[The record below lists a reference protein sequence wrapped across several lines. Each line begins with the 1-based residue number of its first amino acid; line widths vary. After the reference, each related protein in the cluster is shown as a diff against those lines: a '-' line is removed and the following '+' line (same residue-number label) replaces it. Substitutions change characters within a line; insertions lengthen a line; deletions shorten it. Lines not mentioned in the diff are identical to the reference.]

1 MANWALGIDL
11 GGTKVGIGLVD
22 ASGKVGPKEKIKT
35 SHAGPDAVVADIVSA
50 AKRLIGDEKI
60 LAAGVGMAGQIAD
73 RSGLVHFAPNLG
85 WKDFP
90 LGAALGKG
98 LGVPVSVVNDVRAA
112 AWGEWL
118 HGAGIGCPDLLCLF
132 FGTGIGAGVVSGGR
146 MLTGSNNA
154 AGEVGHMTIDL
165 HGALCGCGNRG
176 CFETLAG
183 GWGIARR
190 AREVIAYDAVRG
202 QRLVELAGGNSEAVT
217 AREVFIAYREKV
229 PVAVKVIEEFKEAL
243 VAGISSL
250 VNIFNPSKVI
260 LGGGIIQGN
269 LELVEVVR
277 QGVPKQALKVSVA
290 QLEIVPALL
299 EGEAGIIGSSSYA
312 RKENL

>member
-1 MANWALGIDL
+1 M
-11 GGTKVGIGLVD
+11 
-22 ASGKVGPKEKIKT
+22 
-35 SHAGPDAVVADIVSA
+35 
-50 AKRLIGDEKI
+50 
-60 LAAGVGMAGQIAD
+60 AAGVGMAGQIAD

-90 LGAALGKG
+90 LGTKLGNALD
-98 LGVPVSVVNDVRAA
+98 VPVSVINDVRAA

-118 HGAGIGCPDLLCLF
+118 HGAGVGCPDLLCLF

-154 AGEVGHMTIDL
+154 AGEVGHMTIAL

-202 QRLVELAGGNSEAVT
+202 QRLLELAGGNSDAIT

-243 VAGISSL
+243 IMGISSL

-269 LELVEVVR
+269 LDLVEVVR

-299 EGEAGIIGSSSYA
+299 AGEAGIVGAASFA
-312 RKENL
+312 REYGKK